1 MDAEFW
7 GGKWAKN
14 EISFHRSNP
23 NPLLVDN
30 VKALPLKEGS
40 VIFVP
45 LCGKTLDIAW
55 LMSNGY
61 RVAGVELVESAI
73 EQLFSELAM
82 VPKISIEGEIKHYSA
97 QNIDIYVGDIFA
109 VSRELLGPVDAIY
122 DRAALVA
129 LPEELRR
136 RYTAHLIDITNK
148 SPQLLI
154 AYHYDQ
160 NIVQGPPFS
169 ISDEEVSRHYKN
181 TYNLTLVASTNVE
194 GGMKG
199 ECEATENV
207 WLLRNED

>member
-1 MDAEFW
+1 MDASFW
-7 GGKWAKN
+7 HNKWKNN
-14 EISFHRSNP
+14 EIAFHRNSP
-23 NPLLVDN
+23 NPLLVDHI
-30 VKALPLKEGS
+30 KTLSLKEGD
-40 VIFVP
+40 VIFIP

-55 LMSNGY
+55 LLSNGY

-73 EQLFSELAM
+73 EQLFADLQIA
-82 VPKISIEGEIKHYSA
+82 PKISIVGEIKHYSA
-97 QNIDIYVGDIFA
+97 KNIDIYVGDIFA
-109 VSRELLGPVDAIY
+109 VSHELLGPVDAIY

-136 RYTAHLIDITNK
+136 RYTAHLIEITNK

-169 ISDEEVSRHYKN
+169 ISNEEVSQHYNKC
-181 TYNLTLVASTNVE
+181 YNLTLIVSTDVE

-199 ECEATENV
+199 KCEAKENV
-207 WLLRNED
+207 WLLQK